1 MNPLTKIFVVLHVVL
16 SLLLTAGLIV
26 FINRTEN
33 FAAKM
38 AASAN
43 ALQAANNRANAAE
56 SDASAA
62 REAAT
67 AAVAAVN
74 AKIKDVQAQLSA
86 AQTQMD
92 QKDAALAQAASSA
105 ALAAADSSRLTEAL
119 KASEDQKSKQQDI
132 ITQIR
137 TDDAALVKKDSDL
150 NITVSDLTNK
160 LDVANRERENFGEQL
175 SEAKSQN
182 ENLVKILGD
191 NGITPNQVGGI
202 RANGGAVPINGIV
215 RDTRV
220 INGIPYATI
229 SVGSTDNVQK
239 GMEFNIIDRQKGMFL
254 GKMTIDSVEPH
265 EATGRLEG
273 PRVDDV
279 KAGIEVRTQL

>member
-1 MNPLTKIFVVLHVVL
+1 VK
-16 SLLLTAGLIV
+16 
-26 FINRTEN
+26 
-33 FAAKM
+33 
-38 AASAN
+38 
-43 ALQAANNRANAAE
+43 
-56 SDASAA
+56 
-62 REAAT
+62 
-67 AAVAAVN
+67 
-74 AKIKDVQAQLSA
+74 AQLSA
-86 AQTQMD
+86 AQTQID
-92 QKDAALAQAASSA
+92 QKDAALAQAGSSA

-182 ENLVKILGD
+182 DNLVKILGD
-191 NGITPNQVGGI
+191 NGINPNQVGGI

-229 SVGSTDNVQK
+229 SVGSADNVQK
-239 GMEFNIIDRQKGMFL
+239 GMEFNVIDRQRGQFL

>member
-1 MNPLTKIFVVLHVVL
+1 MSPLTKVFVVLHVVL

-33 FAAKM
+33 FAGQLT
-38 AASAN
+38 ASAN
-43 ALQAANNRANAAE
+43 ARTAAVNRANAAD
-56 SDASAA
+56 SDAQAA
-62 REAAT
+62 RESAT
-67 AAVAAVN
+67 AAVSQVN
-74 AKIKDVQAQLSA
+74 ARIKDVQAQLSA
-86 AQTQMD
+86 AQIQIA
-92 QKDAALAQAASSA
+92 QRDAGLAQAASSA

-119 KASEDQKSKQQDI
+119 KASEDQKSKQGDMIAQLRGDN
-132 ITQIR
+132 
-137 TDDAALVKKDSDL
+137 DNLVKKDSDL

-160 LDVANRERENFGEQL
+160 LDVANRERENFSEQL
-175 SEAKSQN
+175 AEAKSQN
-182 ENLVKILGD
+182 DNLVKILGD
-191 NGITPNQVGGI
+191 NGISPNQVGGI

-229 SVGSTDNVQK
+229 SVGSADNVQK
-239 GMEFNIIDRQKGMFL
+239 GMQFNVIDRQKGTFL
-254 GKMTIDSVEPH
+254 GQLTIDSVEPH

-273 PRVDDV
+273 PGINDV

>member
-1 MNPLTKIFVVLHVVL
+1 LNPLTKIFVVLHVVL

-33 FAAKM
+33 FAAQLT
-38 AASAN
+38 ASAN
-43 ALQAANNRANAAE
+43 SRTLALNRATAADA
-56 SDASAA
+56 DASAA

-86 AQTQMD
+86 AQTQID
-92 QKDAALAQAASSA
+92 QKDAALAQAGSSA

-182 ENLVKILGD
+182 DNLVKILGD
-191 NGITPNQVGGI
+191 NGINPNQVGGV

-229 SVGSTDNVQK
+229 SVGSADNVQK
-239 GMEFNIIDRQKGMFL
+239 GMEFNVIDRQRGQFL

>member
-1 MNPLTKIFVVLHVVL
+1 LNPLTKIFVVLHVVL

-33 FAAKM
+33 FSAQLT
-38 AASAN
+38 ASAN
-43 ALQAANNRANAAE
+43 SRTAAVNRANASD
-56 SDASAA
+56 SDAQSA
-62 REAAT
+62 RDAAT

-86 AQTQMD
+86 AQTQID
-92 QKDAALAQAASSA
+92 QKDAALAQAGSSA

-182 ENLVKILGD
+182 DNLVKILGD
-191 NGITPNQVGGI
+191 NGINPNQVGGI

-229 SVGSTDNVQK
+229 SVGSADNVQK
-239 GMEFNIIDRQKGMFL
+239 GMEFNVIDRQRGQFL

>member
-1 MNPLTKIFVVLHVVL
+1 LSPLTKIFVVLHVVL

-26 FINRTEN
+26 FVNRTEN
-33 FAAKM
+33 FSAKM
-38 AASAN
+38 AASTSAV
-43 ALQAANNRANAAE
+43 QAANNAANAAKD
-56 SDASAA
+56 DAASA

-86 AQTQMD
+86 AQTQID

-160 LDVANRERENFGEQL
+160 LDVANRERENFSEQL
-175 SEAKSQN
+175 AESKSQN
-182 ENLVKILGD
+182 DNLVKILGD
-191 NGITPNQVGGI
+191 NGINPNQVGGV

-229 SVGSTDNVQK
+229 SVGSADNVQK

-273 PRVDDV
+273 PGVNDV
-279 KAGIEVRTQL
+279 KSGVEVRTQL